1 MSTESAPAPQSGL
14 AEDVKQQ
21 GPRVAVS
28 ALTTNL
34 REYGLIIAL
43 IVIMLFFQ
51 YTTSGTLFKPV
62 NLSNLVQQNSFI
74 IVMALGMLLVI
85 VAGYIDL
92 SVGSVAGFIGA
103 LAAMMMVIW
112 PLGIFSN
119 PLVVSIVCLI
129 VGALIGAAQ
138 GYWIAY
144 HKIPSFI
151 VTLAGML
158 IFRGICQALLGGGS
172 SVGPLPDSFKALSSG
187 FIPDV
192 IGPLTLIP
200 PTVNAAGKTIVGSGL
215 TLHMTTVVLGLIA
228 VLAYAYFG
236 FRTRRKRERHG
247 YEAEPF
253 PLFVVKTLVGSA
265 LALFLVFQ
273 FASYRG
279 LPVVLLVMGV
289 LISLFVFV
297 TKRMT
302 IGRRIY
308 AMGGN
313 AKAAQ
318 LSGINTERLTLLV
331 FINMGVLSALGGLI
345 IAARLG
351 QAVPAAGL
359 GSELDVIAAVFIGGA
374 SAMGGVGQV
383 IGAVVGGFIMG
394 VMNNGMSIMG
404 VNVDWQQVVKGLVLL
419 GAVIFDVY
427 NKNKA

>member
-1 MSTESAPAPQSGL
+1 MSTESAPGPKSNV
-14 AEDVKQQ
+14 AEDVQQ
-21 GPRVAVS
+21 GGPRIAVS
-28 ALTTNL
+28 ALMTNL
-34 REYGLIIAL
+34 REYGLILAL
-43 IVIMLFFQ
+43 IAIMVFFQ
-51 YTTSGTLFKPV
+51 FTTSGTLFKPV

-85 VAGYIDL
+85 VSGHIDL

-112 PLGIFSN
+112 PLGPLSN
-119 PLVVSIVCLI
+119 PLVVSIICLI
-129 VGALIGAAQ
+129 VGGLIGAAQ

-144 HKIPSFI
+144 HRIPSFI

-172 SVGPLPDSFKALSSG
+172 SVGPLPPEFKALSSG

-200 PTVNAAGKTIVGSGL
+200 PTVNAAGKTIMGSGL
-215 TLHMTTVVLGLIA
+215 TLHMTTIVLGVLA
-228 VLAYAYFG
+228 VLAYAFFG
-236 FRTRRKRERHG
+236 LRSRRKRERHG

-253 PLFVVKTLVGSA
+253 VLFVAKTLVGSA
-265 LALFLVFQ
+265 LALFLVYQ

-313 AKAAQ
+313 PKAAQ

-331 FINMGVLSALGGLI
+331 FVNMGVLSALGGLI

>member
-1 MSTESAPAPQSGL
+1 MMTDTAPTPQTGVAQDVSG
-14 AEDVKQQ
+14 
-21 GPRVAVS
+21 GPRVPVS
-28 ALTTNL
+28 SLASNL
-34 REYGLIIAL
+34 REYGLVLAL
-43 IVIMLFFQ
+43 IAIMVFFQ
-51 YTTSGTLFKPV
+51 LTTGTLFKPV

-85 VAGYIDL
+85 VSGHIDL

-112 PLGIFSN
+112 PLGGFLGN
-119 PLVVSIVCLI
+119 PLVVSIVCLLI
-129 VGALIGAAQ
+129 GGAIGAAQ

-144 HKIPSFI
+144 HRIPSFI

-158 IFRGICQALLGGGS
+158 VFRGMCQGLLGGGS

-187 FIPDV
+187 FLPELL
-192 IGPLTLIP
+192 GTWTLIP
-200 PTVNAAGKTIVGSGL
+200 PTVNAAGKTIFGSGV
-215 TLHMTTVVLGLIA
+215 TLNMTTVVLGVIA
-228 VLAYAYFG
+228 VLAYAISG
-236 FRTRRKRERHG
+236 VGARRTREKHG

-253 PLFVVKTLVGSA
+253 ALFLVKTVVISA
-265 LALFLVFQ
+265 LALFFVYQ
-273 FASYRG
+273 FAVYRG
-279 LPVVLLVMGV
+279 FPIVLVVMGILV
-289 LISLFVFV
+289 AIFVFI
-297 TKRMT
+297 TRHTT
-302 IGRRIY
+302 IGRRVY

-313 AKAAQ
+313 IKAAQ
-318 LSGINTERLTLLV
+318 LSGIKTERLTLYV
-331 FINMGVLSALGGLI
+331 FVNMGVLSALGGLI

-383 IGAVVGGFIMG
+383 ISTVVGGFIMG

-427 NKNKA
+427 NKNKG

>member
-1 MSTESAPAPQSGL
+1 MSTESAPAPQSGV
-14 AEDVKQQ
+14 AEDVKH
-21 GPRVAVS
+21 GPRIAVS

-144 HKIPSFI
+144 HRIPSFI

-215 TLHMTTVVLGLIA
+215 TLHMTTIVLGLIA
-228 VLAYAYFG
+228 VVAYAYFG
-236 FRTRRKRERHG
+236 LRARRKRERHG

-253 PLFVVKTLVGSA
+253 PLFVIKTLVGSA